1 MKKNKKGGKK
11 FKKGKKLQF
20 EKTVMIFKEEGEE
33 YAKVD
38 KLLGNGRLN
47 ALIQDGTSILCIIPG
62 RLKKKK
68 WIRIGDIILINI
80 RDYQKDKADVLHCYT
95 DSQVMTLRNQKLL
108 PKVFNNIGDTNDN
121 SFSDNIVFSDEP
133 LDNNDNVDNIQD
145 NNKESIVTDKIA
157 ILNESGDDLEDDIDI
172 EDI

>member
-1 MKKNKKGGKK
+1 M
-11 FKKGKKLQF
+11 L
-20 EKTVMIFKEEGEE
+20 E
-33 YAKVD
+33 
-38 KLLGNGRLN
+38 L
-47 ALIQDGTSILCIIPG
+47 
-62 RLKKKK
+62 
-68 WIRIGDIILINI
+68 